1 MRPRLGDG
9 KPPCVRAH
17 AERPEHT
24 LLRSREAAGNEH
36 ELRGQLPLGPRH
48 ALGPTARPVDVR
60 HHHAAHGAR
69 PVEKDLDGVRCPG
82 PHLAAHELDGLSLTV
97 VGLERGGP
105 LGPAHRTRARLGGAR
120 QELELPHRA
129 GALAHGRAQAVVARV
144 AAANDHHVPALGAHG
159 RCAAVEQRARGRRE
173 VVHGP
178 GHATRGQARLEAL
191 RGEAA
196 RPAGPRRDH
205 HGVEVG
211 EQDEL
216 SVPAD
221 TALAEGIEIEVGRV
235 TYREYTKTETIPFE
249 TTIKYTNIIAKG
261 ATKVSRK
268 GQTGVKTYTYRERIV
283 NGEVAQTTLVSEKVT
298 KAAVDQVN
306 LVGTVAGVP
315 LSKAPYEI
323 ELDEKGHPV
332 NYKTVYTGKATAYT
346 NEGGRLSK
354 YTASGRL
361 AQVGVVGVDPR
372 KIPYGTELYI
382 VSPSGSYVYGYAI
395 AGDTGPGV
403 RNGSLITDVFMDT
416 VEECRQFGGR
426 TMMVYVLK

>member
-1 MRPRLGDG
+1 MEILHKTVGILGRI
-9 KPPCVRAH
+9 V
-17 AERPEHT
+17 
-24 LLRSREAAGNEH
+24 RSRPFAAAALMTVSAVMIVAVSVNMRAVTVNDGEDSRVILTFYENPHAVLAEAGVVLSEGDSVESVPEGDRAASINIT
-36 ELRGQLPLGPRH
+36 RAFDVQV
-48 ALGPTARPVDVR
+48 TA
-60 HHHAAHGAR
+60 
-69 PVEKDLDGVRCPG
+69 DGVTTLVRMT
-82 PHLAAHELDGLSLTV
+82 DGTV
-97 VGLERGGP
+97 ADALEK
-105 LGPAHRTRARLGGAR
+105 
-120 QELELPHRA
+120 
-129 GALAHGRAQAVVARV
+129 V
-144 AAANDHHVPALGAHG
+144 
-159 RCAAVEQRARGRRE
+159 
-173 VVHGP
+173 
-178 GHATRGQARLEAL
+178 
-191 RGEAA
+191 
-196 RPAGPRRDH
+196 
-205 HGVEVG
+205 GVEVG